1 MSHQSAIRALHKVSM
16 PVPGQAA
23 AGQRFTFL
31 VLDGFAHLPLA
42 SALEPMGL
50 ANQLL
55 GERAYSWRITTLTGA
70 PVSSSTGLT
79 IMTDGAYAPLGRG
92 DTLIIIG
99 GPGLRRQS
107 DPRLSHLLRRE
118 AAHGVRIGA
127 FCMGVYALA
136 HAGLLDDEECAVHWA
151 ELDGF
156 AEKFP
161 KVRISRNA
169 FALGRRPTAPGGGV
183 AADLMMHLI
192 SETHGAELATK
203 IADLMIC
210 NEVRSPKSQQKV
222 SIQSRYG
229 LRNPRLV
236 KVLSCMEANL
246 ETPLSAQEIADI
258 AAMSVR
264 QTERLFAQHLN
275 TTPMSFYMQM
285 RLQKAHKLL
294 SQTELS
300 VTEIAVACGYKSTSH
315 FTKSFRDAYGA
326 TPKRMR
332 AVGN

>member
-1 MSHQSAIRALHKVSM
+1 MSHQSQIRALHKVCPPTREEPST
-16 PVPGQAA
+16 
-23 AGQRFTFL
+23 GQRFAFL
-31 VLDGFAHLPLA
+31 LLDGFAHLPLA
-42 SALEPMGL
+42 SALEPMRL
-50 ANQLL
+50 ANDLL
-55 GERAYSWRITTLTGA
+55 GIRAYSWRIASLTGA
-70 PVSSSTGLT
+70 PVACSTGLT
-79 IMTDGAYAPLGRG
+79 VMTDGAYSPLGRG
-92 DTLIIIG
+92 DTLIVIG
-99 GPGLRRQS
+99 GETLRRQA
-107 DPRLSHLLRRE
+107 DTRLSHLLRRE

-127 FCMGVYALA
+127 FCLGVYALA
-136 HAGLLDDEECAVHWA
+136 HAGLLDGEDCAVHWA
-151 ELDGF
+151 DLDAF

-161 KVRISRNA
+161 KVHVRRNA

-203 IADLMIC
+203 IADLMVR
-210 NEVRSPKSQQKV
+210 NEVRSPRSQQKV

-264 QTERLFAQHLN
+264 QTERLFTQHLN

-285 RLQKAHKLL
+285 RLEKAHKLL